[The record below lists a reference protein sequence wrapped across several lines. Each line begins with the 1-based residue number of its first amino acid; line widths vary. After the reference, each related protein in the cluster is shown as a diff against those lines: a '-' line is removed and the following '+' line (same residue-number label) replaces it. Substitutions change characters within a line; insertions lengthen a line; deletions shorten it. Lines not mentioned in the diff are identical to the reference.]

1 MTISHDPNW
10 SYLTDW
16 KLKAGSHEFPGPD
29 GGTCINEAAII
40 AAGFEYKRVGSFH
53 DLPPCFSPVL
63 GQWLITGNDIT
74 RDGLRQAFMPFVHKL
89 AGTWHGEQVERQ
101 RLTMLAEIVESWS
114 PADDYYRVRKDY
126 LFPLS
131 KSGPPLLYW
140 SGFPPFMNV
149 PRKGNMQVSYYTS
162 IIPESITVQYDR
174 EFLIAA
180 EQKNIIMDSIVRNSS
195 KGHFLQYPTEFN
207 SAVSEIHRVLAH
219 HHPDPAERLQA
230 TLRIANA
237 LYAIGPSPS
246 EIAPQVAN
254 AALAKARCSAK
265 HLKEPA

>member
-1 MTISHDPNW
+1 MTISHQPDW

-16 KLKAGSHEFPGPD
+16 KLKAGSHKFPGPD

-40 AAGFEYKRVGSFH
+40 AAGFEYKSVGSFH

-63 GQWLITGNDIT
+63 GQWLITGNDVT
-74 RDGLRQAFMPFVHKL
+74 PDMLRQALMPFVHKL

-101 RLTMLAEIVESWS
+101 RLALLVGIVGSWS
-114 PADDYYRVRKDY
+114 PADDYYRVRKDCAI
-126 LFPLS
+126 PINHPS
-131 KSGPPLLYW
+131 AIHW

-149 PRKGNMQVSYYTS
+149 PRRGNTQVSSYLD
-162 IIPESITVQYDR
+162 IIPESIAVQHDR

-180 EQKNIIMDSIVRNSS
+180 EQKHTILALLERNYSL
-195 KGHFLQYPTEFN
+195 KGHFLQY
-207 SAVSEIHRVLAH
+207 SAELILAVTEIHRVLEYH
-219 HHPDPAERLQA
+219 YPDYAERLQA

-246 EIAPQVAN
+246 EIVPWAAN
-254 AALAKARCSAK
+254 AALNKARCSAK
-265 HLKEPA
+265 NHKEPA